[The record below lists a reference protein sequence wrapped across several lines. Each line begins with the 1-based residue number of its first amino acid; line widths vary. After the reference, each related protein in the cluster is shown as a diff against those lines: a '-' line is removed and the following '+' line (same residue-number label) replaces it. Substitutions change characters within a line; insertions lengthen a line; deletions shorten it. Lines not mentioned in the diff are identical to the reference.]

1 MRETVSLD
9 WRSLRAWCALAILIG
24 AYFLQAPVE
33 SFAIAPLKQ
42 AADLHMIKDG
52 AMSLEAYAALM
63 IVRLGWNALLVA
75 AIWAVLG
82 RPFDGFPLKDRRVFR
97 HIVIGL
103 LIGLVVMTA
112 AILCIVFVG
121 DARVSHVSQPAATA
135 LKFGGGWLLADVV
148 GALGEELYGRA
159 AILLVAERFLGW
171 KGAVLVSGLMFVV
184 IHLGNPGASA
194 IWLVRLGI
202 QGALLA
208 YAVYRTGSLWWS
220 VGYHAGWNWA
230 SAPLFGA
237 AGSGYLDQGHLF
249 DFLPYG
255 SVWLTGGAVG
265 PEGSLFAFLA
275 VVMAFVL
282 LQKTLPSIARNCG
295 GEFGSRSIL

>member
-1 MRETVSLD
+1 
-9 WRSLRAWCALAILIG
+9 
-24 AYFLQAPVE
+24 
-33 SFAIAPLKQ
+33 
-42 AADLHMIKDG
+42 
-52 AMSLEAYAALM
+52 
-63 IVRLGWNALLVA
+63 
-75 AIWAVLG
+75 
-82 RPFDGFPLKDRRVFR
+82 
-97 HIVIGL
+97 
-103 LIGLVVMTA
+103 
-112 AILCIVFVG
+112 
-121 DARVSHVSQPAATA
+121 
-135 LKFGGGWLLADVV
+135 
-148 GALGEELYGRA
+148 
-159 AILLVAERFLGW
+159 
-171 KGAVLVSGLMFVV
+171 
-184 IHLGNPGASA
+184 
-194 IWLVRLGI
+194 
-202 QGALLA
+202 LA

-282 LQKTLPSIARNCG
+282 LRKTLPSIARNCG